1 MNVNGAF
8 KGGWTVYSVK
18 VDSVRTLLML
28 TQLRFLFK
36 RYKLCSTTNKEEKK
50 KGPTV
55 ILLQIVMVS
64 PRTDLVE
71 NNFIMTPSS
80 EAMSAS

>member
-1 MNVNGAF
+1 
-8 KGGWTVYSVK
+8 
-18 VDSVRTLLML
+18 ML

-50 KGPTV
+50 GSYSDCVTN
-55 ILLQIVMVS
+55 IMVS